1 MSLGE
6 GFNIRAFGLVLV
18 FDPPDIGAMR
28 LVPTLIV
35 MILML
40 ALPAQAATKVIL
52 ALGDS
57 LTAGYGL
64 PPGQSLTD
72 KLEQA
77 LQAKGLDVKIINA
90 GISGDIAAQGAAR
103 LDWALTDDVKA
114 VIVELGANDAL
125 RGLDPSQADKAL
137 RQIMDKLR
145 AKNLPVLILGMRAPP
160 NLGADYV
167 AKFDAIYP
175 KLSSDYGAANY
186 PFYLDGVAAQ
196 PDLNQADGIHPNE
209 KGLSVIVPKLL
220 PDVEKLLSQ
229 LP

>member
-1 MSLGE
+1 
-6 GFNIRAFGLVLV
+6 
-18 FDPPDIGAMR
+18 MR
-28 LVPTLIV
+28 LVPTLLL
-35 MILML
+35 MILMFVV
-40 ALPAQAATKVIL
+40 PAQAAPEVLL

-72 KLEQA
+72 KLEEA
-77 LQAKGLDVKIINA
+77 LRAKGQDVKIINA
-90 GISGDIAAQGAAR
+90 GVSGDIAAQAAAR
-103 LDWALTDDVKA
+103 LDWALTDDVKG

-125 RGLDPSQADKAL
+125 RGLDPAQADQAL
-137 RQIMDKLR
+137 RQIMDKLK
-145 AKNLPVLILGMRAPP
+145 AKNLPVLILGMKAPP

-175 KLSSDYGAANY
+175 KLSADYGAALY

-209 KGLSVIVPKLL
+209 MGLAIIVGKLL
-220 PDVEKLLSQ
+220 PQVEALLSQ